1 VVPCVIDA
9 DHLTQAQF
17 DRDIAALDDP
27 DYFMP
32 PPILWA
38 AWGQRRKTSGAHFAD
53 EG

>member
-1 VVPCVIDA
+1 MIA
-9 DHLTQAQF
+9 AGYLTEAEF

-32 PPILWA
+32 SPILWA

-53 EG
+53 EV